1 MFFGYV
7 GGESVYRGLS
17 GNIGKRTQENF
28 GIFPGVHRL
37 YSLMF
42 RGLSCFIVFLSATS
56 HTRKTPDRHTTSRR
70 SVESIPCVCGGPG
83 VGGGVGCLPS
93 RIGSLPVCSGL
104 HRV

>member
-1 MFFGYV
+1 MCVNFGYV

-17 GNIGKRTQENF
+17 GNIGKRTQENASPSGF
-28 GIFPGVHRL
+28 FPG
-37 YSLMF
+37 YIGYIPLMF

-56 HTRKTPDRHTTSRR
+56 HTRKTPDRHTTHRG
-70 SVESIPCVCGGPG
+70 SVEYIPW
-83 VGGGVGCLPS
+83 GVGCLPS